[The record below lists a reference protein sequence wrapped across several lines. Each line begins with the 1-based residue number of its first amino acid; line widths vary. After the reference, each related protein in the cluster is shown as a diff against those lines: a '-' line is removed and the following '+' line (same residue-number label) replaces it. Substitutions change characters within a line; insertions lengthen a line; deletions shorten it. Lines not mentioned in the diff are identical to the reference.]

1 MSRASRE
8 KLAQEAADASQSGII
23 PIFGLIVLVVI
34 VAALV
39 RLIL

>member
-8 KLAQEAADASQSGII
+8 KLEREAADASQSGII
-23 PIFGLIVLVVI
+23 PIFGMLALAFV
-34 VAALV
+34 VAAIA